1 VVQQWIV
8 TLLKRSGPMT
18 ADEMAS
24 EMLEI
29 VLSVRPRVCE
39 LAAAGV
45 IEETGETRPTAS
57 GRPQTVYR
65 VKE

>member
-1 VVQQWIV
+1 
-8 TLLKRSGPMT
+8 
-18 ADEMAS
+18 
-24 EMLEI
+24 
-29 VLSVRPRVCE
+29 VCE